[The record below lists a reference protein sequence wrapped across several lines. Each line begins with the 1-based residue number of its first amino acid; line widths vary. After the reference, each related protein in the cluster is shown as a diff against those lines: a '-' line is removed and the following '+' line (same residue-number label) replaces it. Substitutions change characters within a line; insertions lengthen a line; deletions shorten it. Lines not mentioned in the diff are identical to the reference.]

1 MRILFTNDD
10 GIHAAGLRTL
20 VTAFARAGHTAYVCA
35 PDRERSGASH
45 SSTLASPLRVWP
57 AEVPGATLAWAAE
70 GTPSDCASLGLF
82 LCREAGVDL
91 VVSGINRGMNQGGAC
106 IYSGTV
112 GAAMEGAMQ
121 GVQAL
126 AVSLCVGPIR
136 GEDRSDYAPAARVAL
151 RVADWMQDHPWRCSA
166 INPSGRN
173 VLMHYAVPLKFT
185 DVMLFAKGGFLFGNY
200 GTEEVLAPWMQN
212 FRVLPAVPFKD
223 VESPSPDVTVRE
235 GFADGVHYIYAVNT
249 SPGERRVTLGCLE
262 GFHEMV
268 SGQAATRDVVLAPY
282 ELRSYC
288 K

>member
-10 GIHAAGLRTL
+10 GILAPGLRTL
-20 VTAFARAGHTAYVCA
+20 VTAFSRAGHTAYVCA
-35 PDRERSGASH
+35 PNRERSGASH

-151 RVADWMQDHPWRCSA
+151 RVADWMQDHPLPIGA
-166 INPSGRN
+166 IYNLN
-173 VLMHYAVPLKFT
+173 VPPIP
-185 DVMLFAKGGFLFGNY
+185 Y
-200 GTEEVLAPWMQN
+200 GQIRGIMPARLAPV
-212 FRVLPAVPFKD
+212 FLEPGDFDVL
-223 VESPSPDVTVRE
+223 EE
-235 GFADGVHYIYAVNT
+235 G
-249 SPGERRVTLGCLE
+249 GERCYR
-262 GFHEMV
+262 
-268 SGQAATRDVVLAPY
+268 
-282 ELRSYC
+282 LRSSPPRTYDDPDYDVC
-288 K
+288 GTDRGYATLTKLTWDFRLNAEDSELGEIGL